1 MMDEKLRETKEIRL
15 DDLIPFQLRSSQSY
29 QGARLE
35 QLMDSIERLG
45 LQSPITVRPT
55 DDGRYE
61 IICGHNRVNAVRELG
76 SDVILA
82 KVYEGLSDDEALE
95 LYYDTNLNQQSF
107 SDWNYSQRIKAIQ
120 YTETLIKKE
129 GQQGKRSDLDEKK
142 DTTTDGDT
150 SVQGRHKSEETSV
163 QSRHKSDGKSRRS
176 TTRDRMARNMGIAT
190 ATLSKYRSII
200 KLPEDLI
207 EVLAQLLD
215 EKEITF
221 EAAYRMSGLKPRD
234 IEWLVKHL
242 GRSSSMK
249 IDLAKLK
256 DLCALSKEIN
266 KQEISRQLSHD
277 ELKNVLVPKDTK
289 IKPILRKE

>member
-1 MMDEKLRETKEIRL
+1 MNERLQETKEIRL
-15 DDLIPFQLRSSQSY
+15 DDLIPFQLRSSQPY
-29 QGARLE
+29 EGARLK
-35 QLMDSIERLG
+35 QLMSSIKRLG

-76 SDVILA
+76 RDVILA
-82 KVYEGLSDDEALE
+82 KVYEGLSNDEALE

-129 GQQGKRSDLDEKK
+129 GQQGKRSDLAEKK
-142 DTTTDGDT
+142 SAATDEET
-150 SVQGRHKSEETSV
+150 SVQDGHKSEETSV

-207 EVLAQLLD
+207 EALARLLD

-221 EAAYRMSGLKPRD
+221 EAAYRMSGLKHSEIRK
-234 IEWLVKHL
+234 LVKHIDNSL
-242 GRSSSMK
+242 DKK
-249 IDLAKLK
+249 IDIVKLK
-256 DLCALSKEIN
+256 DLCRRSKGTGEGIPRMLSN
-266 KQEISRQLSHD
+266 D
-277 ELKNVLVPKDTK
+277 DLKSVLVPKN
-289 IKPILRKE
+289 PNQ